1 MKLQIA
7 AMTALCVVAPA
18 MAADPG
24 LLQYVPA
31 DSKSVAGIYVD
42 RAIGSPMGLF
52 LQAQG
57 LTDNPELQKFITA
70 TGFDPK
76 RDLREVVVA
85 SSDPQGHKNGLVI
98 ARGQFDIAQIGALA
112 SMKGS
117 SKESYEGV
125 DVYTGTRRATKA
137 FAFPEPTI
145 ALIGDAVSVKAAIDN
160 RRQSGALDPRLST
173 KLQAASSRYDLW
185 FASTGPQK
193 IALGRA
199 FNSQDA
205 VDLISGGLTLGSVV
219 QLNAEAVMRSEKD
232 AQGLIGVIKL
242 FSGLAQL
249 QQQNN
254 PEIAR
259 LAAILNTAET
269 KVEGTT
275 VLFSISA
282 PQSDLEL
289 LFRGPRRTAVTR
301 Q

>member
-1 MKLQIA
+1 M
-7 AMTALCVVAPA
+7 
-18 MAADPG
+18 
-24 LLQYVPA
+24 
-31 DSKSVAGIYVD
+31 
-42 RAIGSPMGLF
+42 
-52 LQAQG
+52 
-57 LTDNPELQKFITA
+57 
-70 TGFDPK
+70 
-76 RDLREVVVA
+76 
-85 SSDPQGHKNGLVI
+85 
-98 ARGQFDIAQIGALA
+98 
-112 SMKGS
+112 
-117 SKESYEGV
+117 
-125 DVYTGTRRATKA
+125 
-137 FAFPEPTI
+137 
-145 ALIGDAVSVKAAIDN
+145 KAAIDN

-249 QQQNN
+249 QQQKN

-259 LAAILNTAET
+259 LAAILNSAET

-289 LFRGPRRTAVTR
+289 LFRGPRRTAATR

>member
-1 MKLQIA
+1 
-7 AMTALCVVAPA
+7 
-18 MAADPG
+18 
-24 LLQYVPA
+24 
-31 DSKSVAGIYVD
+31 
-42 RAIGSPMGLF
+42 
-52 LQAQG
+52 
-57 LTDNPELQKFITA
+57 
-70 TGFDPK
+70 
-76 RDLREVVVA
+76 
-85 SSDPQGHKNGLVI
+85 
-98 ARGQFDIAQIGALA
+98 
-112 SMKGS
+112 
-117 SKESYEGV
+117 
-125 DVYTGTRRATKA
+125 
-137 FAFPEPTI
+137 
-145 ALIGDAVSVKAAIDN
+145 VKAAIDN
-160 RRQSGALDPRLST
+160 LRQSGVLDPKLST

-205 VDLISGGLTLGSVV
+205 VDVISGGLTLGSVV

-232 AQGLIGVIKL
+232 AQGLLGVIKL

-249 QQQNN
+249 QQKN

-269 KVEGTT
+269 KIEGTT

-289 LFRGPRRTAVTR
+289 FFRGPRRTAAVR